1 MERDSANHPIRIFM
15 QDEVLTTNRDIES
28 DGSLDQRVKASS
40 SLLSEMQV
48 AMVQKA

>member
-15 QDEVLTTNRDIES
+15 QDEVLTTNIES